1 MQLFGAIFVAEI
13 GHCVKKYTINYIKSQ
28 LKVLIIEN
36 DFVSRHYLRDLLR
49 YYGHTCQTAMNASDG
64 LDIYACGRP
73 DVIICNVMLPGISGM
88 EFLRD
93 IRKNDSKT
101 AIVMMATESS
111 ERLAVQVFR
120 AGADDFLKKPIQDKD
135 LIPLLDKFA
144 ARLPES
150 KDAADP
156 YGEVVSGRLEFT
168 FPTEY
173 DGTAS
178 IMPRVMETLSE
189 DYFSLDDRISIELGL
204 SELVTNAI
212 EHGNLNITYDEKTAV
227 ADLSDGMMELCNTR
241 LLDPEIASR
250 IITIYYE
257 FTPEECK
264 WTIID
269 EGNGFDVNK
278 VPDPTKCADREVL
291 FHGRG
296 IMFSRAIFDSV
307 EYKGKGNEV
316 VVTKKRNFIV

>member
-1 MQLFGAIFVAEI
+1 
-13 GHCVKKYTINYIKSQ
+13 

-49 YYGHTCQTAMNASDG
+49 YAGHTCQTAMNASEG
-64 LDIYACGRP
+64 LDIYASGRP
-73 DVIICNVMLPGISGM
+73 DAIICNVLLPGISGM
-88 EFLRD
+88 EFLHD
-93 IRKNDSKT
+93 IRKSDSKT
-101 AIVMMATESS
+101 AVIMTATESS

-120 AGADDFLKKPIQDKD
+120 AGANDFLKKPIQDKHI
-135 LIPLLDKFA
+135 LPMLDKLA
-144 ARLPES
+144 SNMPIPPEQ
-150 KDAADP
+150 AEP
-156 YGEVVSGRLEFT
+156 YGQVESGTLKFT

-173 DGTAS
+173 DGTSS
-178 IMPRVMETLSE
+178 IMPQIMEKLSE
-189 DYFSLDDRISIELGL
+189 NYFSIDDRISIELGL

-212 EHGNLNITYDEKTAV
+212 EHGNLNITYDEKTAITDTTN
-227 ADLSDGMMELCNTR
+227 ANAMMELCQQR
-241 LLDPEIASR
+241 LLDANIASR

-257 FTPEECK
+257 FSPQECK

-269 EGNGFDVNK
+269 EGNGFDVSK
-278 VPDPTKCADREVL
+278 VPDPTKQESREVL

>member
-1 MQLFGAIFVAEI
+1 M
-13 GHCVKKYTINYIKSQ
+13 
-28 LKVLIIEN
+28 KVLIIEN

-49 YYGHTCQTAMNASDG
+49 YSGHTCQTAMNASEG
-64 LDIYACGRP
+64 LDIYANGRP
-73 DVIICNVMLPGISGM
+73 DAIICNVMLPGISGL

-93 IRKNDSKT
+93 IRKKDSTT
-101 AIVMMATESS
+101 AIVMISTESS

-120 AGADDFLKKPIQDKD
+120 SGADDFLKKPIQDKD
-135 LIPLLDKFA
+135 ILPMLDKFA
-144 ARLPES
+144 SRMPKRQDDME
-150 KDAADP
+150 P
-156 YGEVVSGRLEFT
+156 YGEVESGKLKFI

-173 DGTAS
+173 DGTS
-178 IMPRVMETLSE
+178 NIMPRIMEKLSD
-189 DYFSLDDRISIELGL
+189 DYFSIDDRVSIELGL

-227 ADLSDGMMELCNTR
+227 ADTADAMMDLCNTR
-241 LLDPEIASR
+241 LLNPEIASR
-250 IITIYYE
+250 LITVYYE
-257 FTPEECK
+257 FSPEECK

-269 EGNGFDVNK
+269 EGNGFDVSK
-278 VPDPTKCADREVL
+278 VPDPTKQEQRETL

-316 VVTKKRNFIV
+316 VVTKKRNFLV

>member
-1 MQLFGAIFVAEI
+1 M
-13 GHCVKKYTINYIKSQ
+13 
-28 LKVLIIEN
+28 IIEN

-64 LDIYACGRP
+64 LDIYASGRP

-93 IRKNDSKT
+93 IRKNDSTT

-111 ERLAVQVFR
+111 ERLAVQAFR

-135 LIPLLDKFA
+135 LIPMLEKFA
-144 ARLPES
+144 ARMPER
-150 KDAADP
+150 KDAAEP
-156 YGEVVSGRLEFT
+156 YGDVVSGRLEFT

-173 DGTAS
+173 DGTSS

-227 ADLSDGMMELCNTR
+227 AELSDGMMDLCNMR

-250 IITIYYE
+250 VITIYYE

-269 EGNGFDVNK
+269 EGNGFDVSK
-278 VPDPTKCADREVL
+278 VPDPTKSENREVL

>member
-1 MQLFGAIFVAEI
+1 
-13 GHCVKKYTINYIKSQ
+13 
-28 LKVLIIEN
+28 
-36 DFVSRHYLRDLLR
+36 
-49 YYGHTCQTAMNASDG
+49 
-64 LDIYACGRP
+64 
-73 DVIICNVMLPGISGM
+73 
-88 EFLRD
+88 
-93 IRKNDSKT
+93 
-101 AIVMMATESS
+101 
-111 ERLAVQVFR
+111 
-120 AGADDFLKKPIQDKD
+120 
-135 LIPLLDKFA
+135 
-144 ARLPES
+144 
-150 KDAADP
+150 
-156 YGEVVSGRLEFT
+156 
-168 FPTEY
+168 
-173 DGTAS
+173 
-178 IMPRVMETLSE
+178 METLSE

-227 ADLSDGMMELCNTR
+227 ADLSDGMMDLCNTR

-250 IITIYYE
+250 LITIYYE

-278 VPDPTKCADREVL
+278 VPDPTKSENREVL

>member
-1 MQLFGAIFVAEI
+1 
-13 GHCVKKYTINYIKSQ
+13 
-28 LKVLIIEN
+28 
-36 DFVSRHYLRDLLR
+36 
-49 YYGHTCQTAMNASDG
+49 MNASEG
-64 LDIYACGRP
+64 LDIYSSGHP
-73 DVIICNVMLPGISGM
+73 DVIICDVVLPGISGM

-111 ERLAVQVFR
+111 ERLAVLAFR

-135 LIPLLDKFA
+135 LLPMLDKFA
-144 ARLPES
+144 KRLPEA
-150 KDAADP
+150 KNAADP
-156 YGEVVSGRLEFT
+156 YGEVVSGRLVFT

-227 ADLSDGMMELCNTR
+227 ADLSDGMMDLCNER

-250 IITIYYE
+250 IVTIYYE

-269 EGNGFDVNK
+269 EGNGFDVSK

>member
-1 MQLFGAIFVAEI
+1 M
-13 GHCVKKYTINYIKSQ
+13 
-28 LKVLIIEN
+28 KVLIIEN
-36 DFVSRHYLRDLLR
+36 DFVSRHYLRDLLG
-49 YYGHTCQTAMNASDG
+49 YYGHSCQTAMNASEG
-64 LDIYACGRP
+64 LYIYASGRP
-73 DVIICNVMLPGISGM
+73 DVIICDVMLPGISGM

-93 IRKNDSKT
+93 IRKKDSTT
-101 AIVMMATESS
+101 AIVMISTESS

-120 AGADDFLKKPIQDKD
+120 AGADDFLKKPVQDKD
-135 LIPLLDKFA
+135 ILPLLDRFA
-144 ARLPES
+144 ERTPERRES
-150 KDAADP
+150 AEP
-156 YGEVVSGRLEFT
+156 YGEVQSGRLTFK

-173 DGTAS
+173 DGTSS

-189 DYFSLDDRISIELGL
+189 DYFSIDDRISIELGL

-212 EHGNLNITYDEKTAV
+212 EHGNLSITYDEKTAV
-227 ADLSDGMMELCNTR
+227 ADLSDGMMDLCNKR
-241 LLDPEIASR
+241 LLDPKFASR
-250 IITIYYE
+250 EITILYE

-269 EGNGFDVNK
+269 EGDGFDVSK
-278 VPDPTKCADREVL
+278 VPDPTKAEKREGL

>member
-1 MQLFGAIFVAEI
+1 M
-13 GHCVKKYTINYIKSQ
+13 
-28 LKVLIIEN
+28 KVLIIEN

-49 YYGHTCQTAMNASDG
+49 FAGHTCQTAMNASEG
-64 LDIYACGRP
+64 LDIYASGRP
-73 DVIICNVMLPGISGM
+73 DVIICNVLLPGISGM

-93 IRKNDSKT
+93 IRKKDSST
-101 AIVMMATESS
+101 AIIMMATESS

-120 AGADDFLKKPIQDKD
+120 SGADDFLKKPVQDKD
-135 LIPLLDKFA
+135 ILPLLDNIA
-144 ARLPES
+144 SRLPVS
-150 KDAADP
+150 KDDAAS
-156 YGEVVSGRLEFT
+156 YGEVESGRLKFI

-173 DGTAS
+173 DGTSS

-189 DYFSLDDRISIELGL
+189 KYFSIDDRISIELGL

-212 EHGNLNITYDEKTAV
+212 EHGNLSISYDEKTAV
-227 ADLSDGMMELCNTR
+227 ADLSDGMMELCNSR
-241 LLDPEIASR
+241 LLDPAIASR
-250 IITIYYE
+250 VITIYYE
-257 FTPEECK
+257 FSPEECK

-269 EGNGFDVNK
+269 EGDGFDVSK
-278 VPDPTKCADREVL
+278 VPDPTKCEKRETL

-316 VVTKKRNFIV
+316 VVTKKRNFFV

>member
-1 MQLFGAIFVAEI
+1 M
-13 GHCVKKYTINYIKSQ
+13 
-28 LKVLIIEN
+28 KVLIIEN

-49 YYGHTCQTAMNASDG
+49 YSGHTCQTAMNASEG
-64 LDIYACGRP
+64 LDIYANGRP
-73 DVIICNVMLPGISGM
+73 DAIICNVMLPGISGL

-93 IRKNDSKT
+93 IRKKDSTT
-101 AIVMMATESS
+101 AIVMISTESS

-120 AGADDFLKKPIQDKD
+120 SGADDFLKKPIQDKD
-135 LIPLLDKFA
+135 ILPMLDKFA
-144 ARLPES
+144 SRMPKRQDDME
-150 KDAADP
+150 P
-156 YGEVVSGRLEFT
+156 YGEVESGKLKFI

-173 DGTAS
+173 DGTS
-178 IMPRVMETLSE
+178 NIMPR
-189 DYFSLDDRISIELGL
+189 IIELGL

-227 ADLSDGMMELCNTR
+227 ADTADAMMDLCNTR
-241 LLDPEIASR
+241 LLNPEIASR
-250 IITIYYE
+250 LITVYYE
-257 FTPEECK
+257 FSPEECK

-269 EGNGFDVNK
+269 EGNGFDVSK
-278 VPDPTKCADREVL
+278 VPDPTKQEQRETL

-316 VVTKKRNFIV
+316 VVTKKRNFLV